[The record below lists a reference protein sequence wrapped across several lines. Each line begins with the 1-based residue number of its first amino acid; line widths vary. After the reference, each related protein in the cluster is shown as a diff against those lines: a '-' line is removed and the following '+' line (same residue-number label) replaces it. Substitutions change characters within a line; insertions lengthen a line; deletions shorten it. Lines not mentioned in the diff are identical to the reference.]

1 MFGFDLNLSFIN
13 FLVYYVASFIF
24 LFGKKGVQS
33 LAQGPYE
40 EYIGPYIERLK
51 SYSMKANTVC
61 FNMLVVHTR

>member
-1 MFGFDLNLSFIN
+1 ML
-13 FLVYYVASFIF
+13 LVLFFCVA
-24 LFGKKGVQS
+24 KKVYRAS
-33 LAQGPYE
+33 QGPYE